1 MALVQQVQN
10 YFSLQETENILP
22 NKNDPRLK
30 NKIRN
35 IPLVTQHTEQRHLRR
50 LADFINCR
58 VSRTL

>member
-1 MALVQQVQN
+1 MEKQMALVQQVQN

-35 IPLVTQHTEQRHLRR
+35 IPLVTQHTEQGICE
-50 LADFINCR
+50 D
-58 VSRTL
+58 